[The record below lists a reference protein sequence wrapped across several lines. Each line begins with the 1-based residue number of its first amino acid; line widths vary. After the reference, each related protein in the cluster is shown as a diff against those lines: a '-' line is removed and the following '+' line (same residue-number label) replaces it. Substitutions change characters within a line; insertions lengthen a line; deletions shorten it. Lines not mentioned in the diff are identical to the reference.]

1 MMTVNQAIDCVRSDW
16 NVTCPVG
23 QKQAALALMNEVVWL
38 RLQFAAIQGIV
49 NNGELLNRGEH
60 SFLAVTEND
69 DVDSYDEVNH
79 LQRRSKELLDT
90 SKPQKKR

>member
-1 MMTVNQAIDCVRSDW
+1 MMTVDQAIDCVRSEW

-49 NNGELLNRGEH
+49 NNGVEDMVDDKRIGT
-60 SFLAVTEND
+60 TE
-69 DVDSYDEVNH
+69 VG
-79 LQRRSKELLDT
+79 
-90 SKPQKKR
+90 

>member
-1 MMTVNQAIDCVRSDW
+1 MAVNQAIECVRSDW

-49 NNGELLNRGEH
+49 NNG
-60 SFLAVTEND
+60 
-69 DVDSYDEVNH
+69 VDLPAHERLDQNEW
-79 LQRRSKELLDT
+79 RRFAIERQEPNKE
-90 SKPQKKR
+90 